1 MSHSNDTIFIESFLE
16 ICLKI
21 QDNISMFYAQ
31 NYSLLANVN
40 PYRQINTEIN
50 NLQVMHKGHLTGN

>member
-1 MSHSNDTIFIESFLE
+1 
-16 ICLKI
+16 
-21 QDNISMFYAQ
+21 MFYAQ